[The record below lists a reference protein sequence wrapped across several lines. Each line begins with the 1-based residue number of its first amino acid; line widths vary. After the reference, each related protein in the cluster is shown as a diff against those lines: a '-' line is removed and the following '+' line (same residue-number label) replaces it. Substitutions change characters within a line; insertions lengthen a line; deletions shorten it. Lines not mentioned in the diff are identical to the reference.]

1 MRSRPGTA
9 GPAAGAQ
16 AGDGI
21 IPGMSSRTSTSRPT
35 VFAIWLILAGVVGW
49 FAAFELTLERFHQL
63 ASPGSSASCDFNIVV
78 QCGKNLES
86 WQGALFGFPNPI
98 LGLTGWVAPI
108 VVGAALLAGARFA
121 RWFWMLFWL
130 GVAGAFALVV
140 WLIVQSV
147 FVVAP
152 CAVVHGD
159 VGGHDPHVLRRH
171 AAPRARAWSGIRPRA
186 QGRRH
191 AMGWTPVL
199 TVVSYAIVALIAQL
213 RAPSDPVRGS
223 DGRRTGTSRGRC
235 CGRLR

>member
-1 MRSRPGTA
+1 
-9 GPAAGAQ
+9 
-16 AGDGI
+16 
-21 IPGMSSRTSTSRPT
+21 MSSRASTSRPT

-147 FVVAP
+147 FVIGTLCPWCMVTW
-152 CAVVHGD
+152 AVTIPTFYAVTLHIVRAGL
-159 VGGHDPHVLRRH
+159 VP
-171 AAPRARAWSGIRPRA
+171 ASARARKGAA
-186 QGRRH
+186 TL
-191 AMGWTPVL
+191 MGWTPVL

-213 RAPSDPVRGS
+213 RLDWI
-223 DGRRTGTSRGRC
+223 GT
-235 CGRLR
+235 L